1 MFPRIP
7 SRRHPT
13 IKRKRTNF
21 GKSPKVEHVA
31 VEHVAAALVT
41 VEERQ
46 VVDKEEE
53 QEVADLAAVAGQ
65 VEVVR
70 QVEEAE
76 RRREVGRDDQ
86 ETRQRIG

>member
-1 MFPRIP
+1 M
-7 SRRHPT
+7 
-13 IKRKRTNF
+13 
-21 GKSPKVEHVA
+21 
-31 VEHVAAALVT
+31 EHVAAALVT

-76 RRREVGRDDQ
+76 RRREVV
-86 ETRQRIG
+86 

>member
-1 MFPRIP
+1 MFPGIP

-13 IKRKRTNF
+13 TKRKRTNF
-21 GKSPKVEHVA
+21 GKSPKVERVA
-31 VEHVAAALVT
+31 VEHVAALVT

-70 QVEEAE
+70 QVEEPY